1 MFSIMAKYLLYLILI
16 LIASPALPQSI
27 KTFIPPAALTL
38 KPTVIHQQEL
48 YFPTIPIKAY
58 PFALIEQESCIHLKH
73 SKCWN
78 PRSQLKTSRE
88 EGAGLGQLTRAY
100 KPDGTLR
107 FDSLQG
113 IRNQYKQDLEDL
125 SWSNIYQRPDLQIR
139 AMTLM
144 LRDTYKG
151 LYDVKDPI
159 ARLHFTD
166 AAYNGGTR
174 DLRKERVA
182 CGLKINCNPQI
193 WFDHVEHMRVKSTKP
208 LYGTRSAYFI
218 NREHV
223 ENVFKLRLPKYEK
236 MLATSNPDR
245 K

>member
-1 MFSIMAKYLLYLILI
+1 MTKYLLYLILI
-16 LIASPALPQSI
+16 FIASPALPQSI

-38 KPTVIHQQEL
+38 KPTVVHQQEL

-193 WFDHVEHMRVKSTKP
+193 WFEHVEHMQVKSTKP

-236 MLATSNPDR
+236 MLATSTPDR

>member
-1 MFSIMAKYLLYLILI
+1 MKSILLSLLLLFTHVAIH
-16 LIASPALPQSI
+16 PQSI
-27 KTFIPPAALTL
+27 RTYIPQGAYLY
-38 KPTVIHQQEL
+38 KPQVLEQQYK
-48 YFPTIPIKAY
+48 YFPHIPTKAY
-58 PFALIEQESCIHLKH
+58 TFSLIEQESCISLTHK
-73 SKCWN
+73 KCWN
-78 PRSQLKTSRE
+78 PASRLKTSRE

-193 WFDHVEHMRVKSTKP
+193 WFDHVEHMQVKSTKP

>member
-1 MFSIMAKYLLYLILI
+1 MKSILLSLILLLTHI
-16 LIASPALPQSI
+16 GIYPQSI
-27 KTFIPPAALTL
+27 KTYIPHNAYLYKSEVL
-38 KPTVIHQQEL
+38 EQQER
-48 YFPTIPIKAY
+48 YFPHIPTKAY
-58 PFALIEQESCIHLKH
+58 TFSLIEQESCIHLTHK
-73 SKCWN
+73 KCWN
-78 PRSQLKTSRE
+78 PASRLKTSRE

-100 KPDGTLR
+100 TKDGKLR

-113 IRNQYKQDLEDL
+113 IRNQYKQELQEL

-144 LRDTYKG
+144 LRDSYKS

-159 ARLHFTD
+159 KRLHFTD
-166 AAYNGGTR
+166 AVYNGGMR
-174 DLRKERVA
+174 DLRKERIA
-182 CGLKINCNPQI
+182 CGLKSNCDPQV
-193 WFDHVEHMRVKSTKP
+193 WFDNVEDIKVKSEAP

-236 MLATSNPDR
+236 MLAISNP
-245 K
+245 